1 MLTTHSFLCDAI
13 RWSANHRTDLGPRTL
28 SPWARLLAYV
38 AIAEAATP
46 NPWSGNQTMRTTTAI
61 GNSSFHKHS
70 RPSPSPTCR
79 RSDRR
84 TSEQMNSKMP
94 DQLHLTLGTLVHLL
108 GLRHWTRTLDLGPWR
123 HLFGLGHWPRSL
135 DLGHSRH
142 LLGLEHWPWTLDLGP
157 SRHLLGLEH
166 WPWAT
171 RSMRSTVHNLVV
183 PTIAANRW
191 PLIARC
197 NRMGNRWAQ
206 SPCVSTVNPKD
217 RLFAPQQR
225 TDKNDLLEGA

>member
-1 MLTTHSFLCDAI
+1 MPSDGQQITAQT
-13 RWSANHRTDLGPRTL
+13 WDLGP
-28 SPWARLLAYV
+28 
-38 AIAEAATP
+38 
-46 NPWSGNQTMRTTTAI
+46 
-61 GNSSFHKHS
+61 FHG
-70 RPSPSPTCR
+70 RPSPTCR

-94 DQLHLTLGTLVHLL
+94 DQLHLTLDL
-108 GLRHWTRTLDLGPWR
+108 RTLDLGPWR
-123 HLFGLGHWPRSL
+123 HLLGLGHWPRSL